1 MQLNTGKS
9 TFRKEET
16 TTKKQSWVTRIQQSN
31 TVTTLRNIFTPK
43 HGMNH
48 AALMRNDWTAKAEK
62 IAVLGSLFSISLLP
76 EFANAALDMSSV
88 KNLLKDVVSF
98 LIFDIGYYLG
108 ILAIVVQGFRA
119 KSGRVEWSTFGWT
132 VAGVFLVFFAPNIV
146 TEIKSGAASSLQ

>member
-1 MQLNTGKS
+1 MQLETGKS
-9 TFRKEET
+9 NFRKSET
-16 TTKKQSWVTRIQQSN
+16 INKQSWVTKLQQSN
-31 TVTTLRNIFTPK
+31 TVTTIRNIFTPK

-48 AALMRNDWTAKAEK
+48 AALMRKDWTAKAEK
-62 IAVLGSLFSISLLP
+62 IVVIGSLFSLSLLP
-76 EFANAALDMSSV
+76 EFAYAAMDFSSV
-88 KNLLKDVVSF
+88 KNLLKDIVSF

-146 TEIKSGAASSLQ
+146 AEIKSGAATSLQ

>member
-1 MQLNTGKS
+1 MQLETGKS
-9 TFRKEET
+9 NFRKSET
-16 TTKKQSWVTRIQQSN
+16 LKPSWVKKLKESN
-31 TVTTLRNIFTPK
+31 TVTTLRNIFDPK

-48 AALMRNDWTAKAEK
+48 AALMRKDWTAKAEK
-62 IAVLGSLFSISLLP
+62 IVVIGSLFSLSLLP
-76 EFANAALDMSSV
+76 EFANAAMDFSSV
-88 KNLLKDVVSF
+88 KNLLKDIVSF

-146 TEIKSGAASSLQ
+146 AEIKSGAATSLQ

>member
-1 MQLNTGKS
+1 MQLETGKS
-9 TFRKEET
+9 IFRKSET
-16 TTKKQSWVTRIQQSN
+16 INKQSWVTKLQQSN

-48 AALMRNDWTAKAEK
+48 AALMRKDWTAKAEK
-62 IAVLGSLFSISLLP
+62 IVVFGSLFSLSLLP

-88 KNLLKDVVSF
+88 KNLLKDIVSF

-119 KSGRVEWSTFGWT
+119 KSGRVEWATFGWT

-146 TEIKSGAASSLQ
+146 AEIKSGAANSLQ

>member
-9 TFRKEET
+9 TFRKEEKT
-16 TTKKQSWVTRIQQSN
+16 TNKQSWVTRIQQSN

-48 AALMRNDWTAKAEK
+48 AALMRKDWTAKAEK

>member
-1 MQLNTGKS
+1 MQLETGKS
-9 TFRKEET
+9 TFRKSET
-16 TTKKQSWVTRIQQSN
+16 INKQSWVTKLQQSN

-48 AALMRNDWTAKAEK
+48 AALMRKDWTAKAEK
-62 IAVLGSLFSISLLP
+62 IVVLGSLFSLSVLP
-76 EFANAALDMSSV
+76 EIANAAMDFSSV
-88 KNLLKDVVSF
+88 KNLLKDIVSF

-146 TEIKSGAASSLQ
+146 GEIKSGAATSLQ

>member
-1 MQLNTGKS
+1 MQLETGKS

-16 TTKKQSWVTRIQQSN
+16 NNKQSWITKLQQSN

-48 AALMRNDWTAKAEK
+48 AALMRKDWTAKAEK

-76 EFANAALDMSSV
+76 EVANAALDMSSV
-88 KNLLKDVVSF
+88 KNLLKDIVSF
-98 LIFDIGYYLG
+98 LIFEIGYYLG

-119 KSGRVEWSTFGWT
+119 KGGRVEWSTFGWT

-146 TEIKSGAASSLQ
+146 AEIKAGAASSLG

>member
-1 MQLNTGKS
+1 MQLETGKS
-9 TFRKEET
+9 TFRKSET
-16 TTKKQSWVTRIQQSN
+16 INKQSRVTKLQQSN

-48 AALMRNDWTAKAEK
+48 AALMRKDWTAKAEK
-62 IAVLGSLFSISLLP
+62 IVVLGSLFSLSVLP
-76 EFANAALDMSSV
+76 EIANAAMDFSSV
-88 KNLLKDVVSF
+88 KNLLKDIVSF

-146 TEIKSGAASSLQ
+146 AEIKSGAATSLQ

>member
-1 MQLNTGKS
+1 MQIETGKS
-9 TFRKEET
+9 NFRKSET
-16 TTKKQSWVTRIQQSN
+16 VNKQSWVATFQQSK

-48 AALMRNDWTAKAEK
+48 AALMRKDWTAKAEK
-62 IAVLGSLFSISLLP
+62 IAVLGSLFSLALLP
-76 EFANAALDMSSV
+76 EFANAAMDFSSV
-88 KNLLKDVVSF
+88 KNLLKDIVSF

-146 TEIKSGAASSLQ
+146 AEIKSGAATSLQ

>member
-1 MQLNTGKS
+1 MQLETGKS
-9 TFRKEET
+9 TFRKSET
-16 TTKKQSWVTRIQQSN
+16 ITKQSWVTKLQQSN

-48 AALMRNDWTAKAEK
+48 AALMRKDWTAKAEK
-62 IAVLGSLFSISLLP
+62 IVVFGSLFSLSLLP

-88 KNLLKDVVSF
+88 KNLLKDIVSF

-119 KSGRVEWSTFGWT
+119 KSGRVEWATFGWT

-146 TEIKSGAASSLQ
+146 AEIKSGAANSLQ

>member
-1 MQLNTGKS
+1 MQLNTGKL
-9 TFRKEET
+9 TFRKSET
-16 TTKKQSWVTRIQQSN
+16 INKQSWVTKLQQSN

-48 AALMRNDWTAKAEK
+48 AALMRKDWTAKAEK
-62 IAVLGSLFSISLLP
+62 IVVLGSLFSLSVLP
-76 EFANAALDMSSV
+76 EIANAAMDFSSV
-88 KNLLKDVVSF
+88 KNLLKDIVSF

-146 TEIKSGAASSLQ
+146 GEIKSGAATSLQ

>member
-16 TTKKQSWVTRIQQSN
+16 TTNKQSWVTRIQQSN

-48 AALMRNDWTAKAEK
+48 AALMRKDWTAKAEK

-146 TEIKSGAASSLQ
+146 AEIKSGAATSLQ

>member
-1 MQLNTGKS
+1 MQLETGKS
-9 TFRKEET
+9 TFRKSET
-16 TTKKQSWVTRIQQSN
+16 INKQSWVTKLQQSN
-31 TVTTLRNIFTPK
+31 IVTTLRNIFIPK

-48 AALMRNDWTAKAEK
+48 AALMRKDWTAKAEK
-62 IAVLGSLFSISLLP
+62 IVVFGSLFSLSLLP

-88 KNLLKDVVSF
+88 KNLLKDIVSF

-119 KSGRVEWSTFGWT
+119 KSGRVEWATFGWT

-146 TEIKSGAASSLQ
+146 AEIKSGAANSLQ

>member
-1 MQLNTGKS
+1 MQLETGKS
-9 TFRKEET
+9 TFRKSET
-16 TTKKQSWVTRIQQSN
+16 INKQSWVTKLQQSN

-48 AALMRNDWTAKAEK
+48 AALMRKDWTAKAEK
-62 IAVLGSLFSISLLP
+62 IVVLGSLFSLSVLP
-76 EFANAALDMSSV
+76 EIANAAMDFSSV
-88 KNLLKDVVSF
+88 KNLLKDIVSF

-146 TEIKSGAASSLQ
+146 AEIKSGAATSLQ

>member
-1 MQLNTGKS
+1 MQLETGKS
-9 TFRKEET
+9 TFRKSET
-16 TTKKQSWVTRIQQSN
+16 INKQSWVTKLQQSN
-31 TVTTLRNIFTPK
+31 TVTTLRNILIPK

-48 AALMRNDWTAKAEK
+48 AALMRKDWTAKAEK
-62 IAVLGSLFSISLLP
+62 IVVFGSLFSLSLLP

-119 KSGRVEWSTFGWT
+119 KSGRVEWATFGWT

-146 TEIKSGAASSLQ
+146 AEIKSGAANSLQ

>member
-16 TTKKQSWVTRIQQSN
+16 TTNKQSWVTRIQQSN

-48 AALMRNDWTAKAEK
+48 AALMRKDWTAKAEK

>member
-1 MQLNTGKS
+1 MQIETGKS
-9 TFRKEET
+9 NFRKSET
-16 TTKKQSWVTRIQQSN
+16 VNKQSWVATFQQSN

-48 AALMRNDWTAKAEK
+48 AALMRKDWTAKAEK
-62 IAVLGSLFSISLLP
+62 IAVLGSLALLP
-76 EFANAALDMSSV
+76 EFANAAMDFSSV
-88 KNLLKDVVSF
+88 KNLLKDIVSF

-146 TEIKSGAASSLQ
+146 AEIKSGAATSLQ

>member
-1 MQLNTGKS
+1 MQLETGKS
-9 TFRKEET
+9 IFRKSET
-16 TTKKQSWVTRIQQSN
+16 INKQSWVTKLQQSN
-31 TVTTLRNIFTPK
+31 TVTTIRNIFTPK
-43 HGMNH
+43 PGMNH
-48 AALMRNDWTAKAEK
+48 AALMRKDWTAKAEK
-62 IAVLGSLFSISLLP
+62 IVVFGSLFSLSLLP

-119 KSGRVEWSTFGWT
+119 KSGRVEWATFGWT

-146 TEIKSGAASSLQ
+146 AEIKSGAATSLQ

>member
-1 MQLNTGKS
+1 MQLETGKS
-9 TFRKEET
+9 TFRKSET
-16 TTKKQSWVTRIQQSN
+16 INKQSWVTKLQKSN

-48 AALMRNDWTAKAEK
+48 AALMRKDWTAKAEK
-62 IAVLGSLFSISLLP
+62 IVVLGSLFSLSVLP
-76 EFANAALDMSSV
+76 EIANATMDFSSV
-88 KNLLKDVVSF
+88 KNLLKDIVSF

-146 TEIKSGAASSLQ
+146 GEIKSGAATSLQ

>member
-1 MQLNTGKS
+1 MQLETGKS
-9 TFRKEET
+9 TFRKSET
-16 TTKKQSWVTRIQQSN
+16 INKQSRVTKLQQSN

-48 AALMRNDWTAKAEK
+48 AALMRKDWTAKAEK
-62 IAVLGSLFSISLLP
+62 IVVLGSLFSLSVLP
-76 EFANAALDMSSV
+76 EIANAAMDFSSV
-88 KNLLKDVVSF
+88 KNLLKDIVSF

-146 TEIKSGAASSLQ
+146 GEIKSGAATSLQ

>member
-1 MQLNTGKS
+1 MQLNTGKL
-9 TFRKEET
+9 TFRKSET
-16 TTKKQSWVTRIQQSN
+16 INKQSWVTKLQQSN

-48 AALMRNDWTAKAEK
+48 AALMRKDWTAKAEE
-62 IAVLGSLFSISLLP
+62 IVVFGSLFSLSLLP

-88 KNLLKDVVSF
+88 KNLLKDIVSF

-119 KSGRVEWSTFGWT
+119 KSGRVEWATFGWT

-146 TEIKSGAASSLQ
+146 AEIKSGAANSLQ

>member
-1 MQLNTGKS
+1 MILAVSINGS
-9 TFRKEET
+9 CDR
-16 TTKKQSWVTRIQQSN
+16 
-31 TVTTLRNIFTPK
+31 L
-43 HGMNH
+43 
-48 AALMRNDWTAKAEK
+48 DAKAEK

-76 EFANAALDMSSV
+76 EFANAALDMRSV

-119 KSGRVEWSTFGWT
+119 TTGRVAWSTFGWT

>member
-16 TTKKQSWVTRIQQSN
+16 TTNKQSWVTRIQQSN
-31 TVTTLRNIFTPK
+31 TVTTLRNIFTSK

-48 AALMRNDWTAKAEK
+48 AALMRKDWTAKAEK

>member
-1 MQLNTGKS
+1 MQLETGKS
-9 TFRKEET
+9 TFRKSET
-16 TTKKQSWVTRIQQSN
+16 INKQSWVTKLQQSN

-48 AALMRNDWTAKAEK
+48 AALMRKDWTAKAEK
-62 IAVLGSLFSISLLP
+62 IVVFGSLFSLSLLP

-88 KNLLKDVVSF
+88 KNLLKDIVSF

-119 KSGRVEWSTFGWT
+119 KSGRVEWATFGWT

-146 TEIKSGAASSLQ
+146 AEIKSGAANSLQ

>member
-48 AALMRNDWTAKAEK
+48 AALMRKDWTAKAEK
-62 IAVLGSLFSISLLP
+62 IAVLGSLFSLSLLP

>member
-9 TFRKEET
+9 TFRKKET
-16 TTKKQSWVTRIQQSN
+16 TTKKQSLVTRIQQSN
-31 TVTTLRNIFTPK
+31 TVTTLCNIFTPK

-48 AALMRNDWTAKAEK
+48 AALMRKDWTAKAEK
-62 IAVLGSLFSISLLP
+62 IAVLGSLFSLSLLP

>member
-9 TFRKEET
+9 TFRKEEKT
-16 TTKKQSWVTRIQQSN
+16 TNKQSWVTRIQQSN

-48 AALMRNDWTAKAEK
+48 AALMRKDWTAKAEK

-146 TEIKSGAASSLQ
+146 TEIKSGAATSLQ